1 MKRFFAV
8 GWTLL
13 PYLLIAAIALVRLAV
28 NHPWNFVPVF
38 ACILFFAAVR
48 PARELPIP
56 LLTLI
61 GIDCYL
67 TSQSYGYA
75 VTFDHVVT
83 WVFYLGMALAGTLLF
98 RSSLSVLRAGTAAL
112 AGSVGFFVVS
122 NFAVW
127 ALWPMYPK
135 SGAGLAEC
143 YIAALPFFR
152 NAALSE
158 TLASLLLFSACR
170 MALHSAKAEP
180 RLHRSAN
187 G

>member
-1 MKRFFAV
+1 MKRFFAIS
-8 GWTLL
+8 WTLL

-28 NHPWNFVPVF
+28 AHPWNFIPVF
-38 ACILFFAAVR
+38 ACIFFFAAMR

-61 GIDCYL
+61 GVDCFL
-67 TSQSYGYA
+67 TTHTYGYA
-75 VTFDHVVT
+75 VTLDHAVT
-83 WVFYLGMALAGTLLF
+83 WLFYAAMALAGTILF
-98 RSSLSVLRAGTAAL
+98 RSSLSALRAGGVTLAA
-112 AGSVGFFVVS
+112 SVAFFVAS

-135 SGAGLAEC
+135 TWAGLAEC
-143 YIAALPFFR
+143 YVAALPFFR

-170 MALHSAKAEP
+170 VALHSAHAEP
-180 RLHRSAN
+180 LLNRPAN